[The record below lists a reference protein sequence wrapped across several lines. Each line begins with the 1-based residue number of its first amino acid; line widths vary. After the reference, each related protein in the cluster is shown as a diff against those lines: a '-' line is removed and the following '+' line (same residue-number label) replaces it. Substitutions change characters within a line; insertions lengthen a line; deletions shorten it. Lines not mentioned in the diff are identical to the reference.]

1 MFLACGSAS
10 LLSVHASVTCVRN
23 ASSSR
28 LREGRTNNICAFD
41 IRAYWL
47 NLSRGPRQSSRRG
60 RSSFVV
66 RAPTTR
72 GGHKS
77 GLPSSMDSRQ
87 SIRLPTRDVVRVLA
101 LIFAFYVTV
110 RLLWIA
116 HPVVFL
122 FFLGVLFGL
131 PLAQGAD
138 ALKKRGIPR
147 GIGVAVILTLFL
159 GLLTAGG
166 VGMAPILRAQSKEL
180 QERLPEAMD
189 KIDAWLGH
197 RANGVLGILF
207 NEESSDTLRTVA
219 SRPAPNDSSLAPIV
233 VTDSSVVDTI
243 RTPSGAIVRRTQT
256 RADTVAA
263 GGNLRREITK
273 QMSGAQHSFL
283 RVLTSTFTVSGAF
296 MLVLFIAAYIGVDP
310 ALYHGGLLELFPARQ
325 RPRTAVALANLAT
338 TLRRW
343 LVTQLIAMV
352 VIGAVTTVFLFA
364 VHVKAALPLGILAGV
379 LKFIPIVGS
388 IFAAIPAIAMA
399 FVDSPHKALVIAIG
413 YFVIQFVENHL
424 LVPILMK
431 HGVNIPPALTLGIQA
446 LMALL
451 FGFLGL
457 LVAVP
462 LLAAI
467 LTIVRALNPQDMRDI
482 SAEAD
487 KAVAA
492 SGGRG

>member
-1 MFLACGSAS
+1 
-10 LLSVHASVTCVRN
+10 
-23 ASSSR
+23 
-28 LREGRTNNICAFD
+28 
-41 IRAYWL
+41 
-47 NLSRGPRQSSRRG
+47 
-60 RSSFVV
+60 
-66 RAPTTR
+66 
-72 GGHKS
+72 
-77 GLPSSMDSRQ
+77 MDSRQ
-87 SIRLPTRDVVRVLA
+87 PIRLPTRDVVRVLA
-101 LIFAFYVTV
+101 LIFGFYIMV

-138 ALKKRGIPR
+138 WFEKRRVPRAL
-147 GIGVAVILTLFL
+147 GVAVILTIFL
-159 GLLTAGG
+159 GLLTAGAT
-166 VGMAPILRAQSKEL
+166 GMAPILRAQSKEL
-180 QERLPEAMD
+180 QERLPEATD

-197 RANGVLGILF
+197 RANGVLGLLF
-207 NEESSDTLRTVA
+207 NAESSDTLHTA
-219 SRPAPNDSSLAPIV
+219 LAQRPAPNDATLAPVV
-233 VTDSSVVDTI
+233 VTDSTATDPLTAAAAG
-243 RTPSGAIVRRTQT
+243 THVRKLAT

-273 QMSGAQHSFL
+273 QVSGAQHSFL
-283 RVLTSTFTVSGAF
+283 RVLTSTFTMTGAF

-310 ALYHGGLLELFPARQ
+310 ALYHGGLLELFPPRQ
-325 RPRTAVALANLAT
+325 RDRAALTLASLAT

-343 LVTQLIAMV
+343 LVTQLIAMLL
-352 VIGAVTTVFLFA
+352 IGAVTTVFLF
-364 VHVKAALPLGILAGV
+364 VLHVKAALPLGILAGI

-399 FVDSPHKALVIAIG
+399 FIDSPHKALVVAVG

-424 LVPILMK
+424 LVPVLMK

-467 LTIVRALNPQDMRDI
+467 LTVVRAMNPQDMREI

>member
-1 MFLACGSAS
+1 
-10 LLSVHASVTCVRN
+10 
-23 ASSSR
+23 
-28 LREGRTNNICAFD
+28 
-41 IRAYWL
+41 
-47 NLSRGPRQSSRRG
+47 
-60 RSSFVV
+60 
-66 RAPTTR
+66 
-72 GGHKS
+72 
-77 GLPSSMDSRQ
+77 MDSRQ

-101 LIFAFYVTV
+101 LIFAFYVMV

-122 FFLGVLFGL
+122 FFLGILFGL

-138 ALKKRGIPR
+138 LLQKRGVPR
-147 GIGVAVILTLFL
+147 AIGVAVILTLFL

-207 NEESSDTLRTVA
+207 NEESSDTLRTA
-219 SRPAPNDSSLAPIV
+219 GSQRPAPNDSSLAPVV
-233 VTDSSVVDTI
+233 VTDSSVLDTTI
-243 RTPSGAIVRRTQT
+243 TTPSGAVVRRSQT

-399 FVDSPHKALVIAIG
+399 FIDSPHKALVIAIG

>member
-1 MFLACGSAS
+1 
-10 LLSVHASVTCVRN
+10 
-23 ASSSR
+23 
-28 LREGRTNNICAFD
+28 
-41 IRAYWL
+41 
-47 NLSRGPRQSSRRG
+47 
-60 RSSFVV
+60 
-66 RAPTTR
+66 
-72 GGHKS
+72 
-77 GLPSSMDSRQ
+77 MDSRQ
-87 SIRLPTRDVVRVLA
+87 LIRLPTRDVVRVLA
-101 LIFAFYVTV
+101 LIFGFYVLV

-131 PLAQGAD
+131 PLAQGTD
-138 ALKKRGIPR
+138 WLEKRKVPR
-147 GIGVAVILTLFL
+147 AIGTAVILTVFL
-159 GLLTAGG
+159 GLLTAGA

-180 QERLPEAMD
+180 QDRLPEAMD

-207 NEESSDTLRTVA
+207 NQEESSSDTLRTA
-219 SRPAPNDSSLAPIV
+219 ATQR
-233 VTDSSVVDTI
+233 
-243 RTPSGAIVRRTQT
+243 GAIQADSTEQDEVVLDSALSEPQTVPAGAVAHKATT

-273 QMSGAQHSFL
+273 QFRGAQNSFL
-283 RVLTSTFTVSGAF
+283 RMLTSTFAVTGAF
-296 MLVLFIAAYIGVDP
+296 LLVLFIAAYIGVDP
-310 ALYHGGLLELFPARQ
+310 ALYHGGMLELFPPRQ
-325 RPRTAVALANLAT
+325 RARVALTLASLST

-343 LVTQLIAMV
+343 LVTQLIAML

-364 VHVKAALPLGILAGV
+364 IHVKAALPLGILAGI
-379 LKFIPIVGS
+379 LKFIPIIGS

-399 FVDSPHKALVIAIG
+399 FIDSPHKALIVGIG
-413 YFVIQFVENHL
+413 YLVIQFMENHL

-431 HGVNIPPALTLGIQA
+431 RGVNIPPALTLGIQA

-467 LTIVRALNPQDMRDI
+467 LTIARAINPIEMREI

>member
-1 MFLACGSAS
+1 
-10 LLSVHASVTCVRN
+10 
-23 ASSSR
+23 
-28 LREGRTNNICAFD
+28 
-41 IRAYWL
+41 
-47 NLSRGPRQSSRRG
+47 
-60 RSSFVV
+60 
-66 RAPTTR
+66 
-72 GGHKS
+72 
-77 GLPSSMDSRQ
+77 MDSRQ
-87 SIRLPTRDVVRVLA
+87 LIRLPTRDVVRVLA
-101 LIFAFYVTV
+101 LIFGFYVLV

-131 PLAQGAD
+131 PLAQGTD
-138 ALKKRGIPR
+138 WLEKRKVPR
-147 GIGVAVILTLFL
+147 PIGTAVILTVFL
-159 GLLTAGG
+159 GLLTAGA

-180 QERLPEAMD
+180 QDRLPEAMD

-207 NEESSDTLRTVA
+207 NEESSSDTLRTA
-219 SRPAPNDSSLAPIV
+219 ATQR
-233 VTDSSVVDTI
+233 
-243 RTPSGAIVRRTQT
+243 GAIQADSTEQDEVVLDSAVTEPQTVPAGAVAHKPTT

-263 GGNLRREITK
+263 GGNLRHEITK
-273 QMSGAQHSFL
+273 QFRGAQNSFL
-283 RVLTSTFTVSGAF
+283 RMLTSTFAVTGAF
-296 MLVLFIAAYIGVDP
+296 LLVLFIAAYIGVDP
-310 ALYHGGLLELFPARQ
+310 ALYHGGMLELFPPRQ
-325 RPRTAVALANLAT
+325 RPRVALTLASLAT

-343 LVTQLIAMV
+343 LVTQLIAML

-364 VHVKAALPLGILAGV
+364 IHVKAALPLGILAGI
-379 LKFIPIVGS
+379 LKFIPIIGS

-399 FVDSPHKALVIAIG
+399 FIDSPHKALIVGIG
-413 YFVIQFVENHL
+413 YLVIQFIENHL

-431 HGVNIPPALTLGIQA
+431 RGVNIPPALTLGIQA

-467 LTIVRALNPQDMRDI
+467 LTIARAINPIEMREI

>member
-1 MFLACGSAS
+1 
-10 LLSVHASVTCVRN
+10 
-23 ASSSR
+23 
-28 LREGRTNNICAFD
+28 
-41 IRAYWL
+41 
-47 NLSRGPRQSSRRG
+47 
-60 RSSFVV
+60 
-66 RAPTTR
+66 
-72 GGHKS
+72 
-77 GLPSSMDSRQ
+77 MDPRQ

-138 ALKKRGIPR
+138 LLKKRGIPR

-207 NEESSDTLRTVA
+207 NEESSDTLHTAGSQRF
-219 SRPAPNDSSLAPIV
+219 APNDSSLAPII
-233 VTDSSVVDTI
+233 VTDSTDVDTI
-243 RTPSGAIVRRTQT
+243 PTPSAVVTRKTQT

-283 RVLTSTFTVSGAF
+283 RVLTSTFAVSGAF

-310 ALYHGGLLELFPARQ
+310 ALYHGGLLELFPVRQ

-352 VIGAVTTVFLFA
+352 VIGGVTTVFLFA

-413 YFVIQFVENHL
+413 YLVIQFVENHL

-467 LTIVRALNPQDMRDI
+467 LTIVRALNAQDMREI

>member
-1 MFLACGSAS
+1 
-10 LLSVHASVTCVRN
+10 
-23 ASSSR
+23 
-28 LREGRTNNICAFD
+28 
-41 IRAYWL
+41 
-47 NLSRGPRQSSRRG
+47 
-60 RSSFVV
+60 
-66 RAPTTR
+66 
-72 GGHKS
+72 
-77 GLPSSMDSRQ
+77 MDSRQ

-138 ALKKRGIPR
+138 LLKKRGIPR

-180 QERLPEAMD
+180 QDRLPEAMD

-207 NEESSDTLRTVA
+207 NEESSDTLRTA
-219 SRPAPNDSSLAPIV
+219 GSQRLAPTDSSLAPII
-233 VTDSSVVDTI
+233 VTDSTDVDTI
-243 RTPSGAIVRRTQT
+243 AAPSGAATRKTQT

-310 ALYHGGLLELFPARQ
+310 ALYHGGLLELFPVRQ

-399 FVDSPHKALVIAIG
+399 FIDSPHKALVIAIG

-467 LTIVRALNPQDMRDI
+467 LTIVRALNAQDMRDI

>member
-1 MFLACGSAS
+1 
-10 LLSVHASVTCVRN
+10 
-23 ASSSR
+23 
-28 LREGRTNNICAFD
+28 
-41 IRAYWL
+41 
-47 NLSRGPRQSSRRG
+47 
-60 RSSFVV
+60 
-66 RAPTTR
+66 
-72 GGHKS
+72 
-77 GLPSSMDSRQ
+77 MDSRQ
-87 SIRLPTRDVVRVLA
+87 SIRLPTRDIVRVLA
-101 LIFAFYVTV
+101 LIFAFYVSV

-207 NEESSDTLRTVA
+207 NEESSDTLHTVG
-219 SRPAPNDSSLAPIV
+219 SQRVVPNDSSLAPAV
-233 VTDSSVVDTI
+233 VTDSSVLDTTI
-243 RTPSGAIVRRTQT
+243 TTPSGAVVRKSQT

-325 RPRTAVALANLAT
+325 RARAALALAEIAT

-352 VIGAVTTVFLFA
+352 IIGAVTTVFLFA

-399 FVDSPHKALVIAIG
+399 FIDSPHKALVIAIG
-413 YFVIQFVENHL
+413 YFVIQFAENHL

-467 LTIVRALNPQDMRDI
+467 LTIVRAINPQDMREI